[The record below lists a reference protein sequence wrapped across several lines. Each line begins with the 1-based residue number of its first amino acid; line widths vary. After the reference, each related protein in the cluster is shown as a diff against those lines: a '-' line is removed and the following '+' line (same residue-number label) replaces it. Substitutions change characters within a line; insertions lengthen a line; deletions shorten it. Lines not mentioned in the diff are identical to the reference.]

1 MRAPRQTI
9 AVVVVAALCAIAATV
24 EAAKPPPIKRAGA
37 GAARRYAVRSL
48 VLDGPVTDAEAKLLR
63 ERLVNAFE
71 LGLVERNFLLVPPA
85 EVDAVE
91 RANPELKNCVGVR
104 CGFDIG
110 AVLNAQRL
118 LTVRVTKT
126 QGAATPPKA
135 DWTVQISNFS
145 VETGTTKGPFDVPCR
160 SCTADELVGDLFR
173 SVSQVLADDTT
184 EPTCSLKIES
194 TPPGA
199 SVVIDGQ
206 AAGAT
211 PFSHSFAVGK
221 HEIVVES
228 AGFARGQ
235 TNVSCPAGVGQEL
248 SFVLTAEKS
257 SMVARQTELPLE
269 RRGGGGAVARA
280 LKGAG
285 AALLVFGVGGIVTG
299 GVMLAY
305 DGKGTCDLTAGRAQ
319 CPFVYDTALVG
330 GVVLGIGIA
339 VGVTGAALLGAG
351 VVAGRRRGERAARPS
366 LLPSLALTP
375 AGGAVGVVGTF

>member
-1 MRAPRQTI
+1 M
-9 AVVVVAALCAIAATV
+9 VVAALCAATATV
-24 EAAKPPPIKRAGA
+24 VVAEAVAEAAKPTPVKRAGG

-48 VLDGPVTDAEAKLLR
+48 VLDGPITEAEAKLLR

-71 LGLVERNFLLVPPA
+71 LGLVERNYLLVPPA
-85 EVDAVE
+85 EVEALE
-91 RANPELKNCVGVR
+91 RANPELKDCVGVR

-126 QGAATPPKA
+126 QGPAAPPKA

-145 VETGTTKGPFDVPCR
+145 VETGSTKGPFDVPCR

-173 SVSQVLADDTT
+173 SVSQVLADDKT

-235 TNVSCPAGVGQEL
+235 TQVSCPAGVGQEL
-248 SFVLTAEKS
+248 SFTLTAEKT
-257 SMVARQTELPLE
+257 SMIARQTELPVE
-269 RRGGGGAVARA
+269 RRGGGAISRA

-299 GVMLAY
+299 SVMLAY
-305 DGKGTCDLTAGRAQ
+305 DGKGTCDLTAGRTQ

-351 VVAGRRRGERAARPS
+351 VSASRRRSPERASLLPS
-366 LLPSLALTP
+366 LLPSLSLTP
-375 AGGAVGVVGTF
+375 SGGAVGVVGKF